1 MNIQQQYAKKQT
13 DLDGCLALIK
23 NGDTIAVSGV
33 ITEPVSFLGSLGK
46 IIPRLE
52 NVTVIKSKDN
62 EYDYLRDPS
71 TYGHVETIGHFYGPA
86 FRAGHKLGLTSYIPS
101 DLHNYMAERVAY
113 KPNNVFVAKVADLE
127 GGCFQIPYCQMF
139 EREAYECADT
149 VILEVNPRFRRV
161 KGGLDIPI
169 DRVTAFFVSD
179 TPFFTIPRSVPT
191 DIDRKIGR
199 YVADLINDGDTI
211 QLGIGGLPDAVGE
224 YLKEKN
230 DLGIH
235 TEVLS
240 SSMADLIENGNV
252 TGKRKN
258 LNPGEHIATFCLGD
272 EHLYDI
278 IATDPNCRLVP
289 SSYGNDP
296 FVIAQN
302 DNMKSVNTAMEIDIT
317 GQICSESIGP
327 LQYSGTGGATDYA
340 YGAMHSK
347 GGRSIIACAS
357 TAKGGT
363 VSKIKSMLTP
373 GAGVS
378 ITRNHADTIITEFG
392 VAELRGRTIRERVDA
407 LIAIAHP
414 NFREQLREEA
424 KALGIIS

>member
-23 NGDTIAVSGV
+23 NG
-33 ITEPVSFLGSLGK
+33 
-46 IIPRLE
+46 
-52 NVTVIKSKDN
+52 
-62 EYDYLRDPS
+62 
-71 TYGHVETIGHFYGPA
+71 
-86 FRAGHKLGLTSYIPS
+86 
-101 DLHNYMAERVAY
+101 
-113 KPNNVFVAKVADLE
+113 
-127 GGCFQIPYCQMF
+127 
-139 EREAYECADT
+139 
-149 VILEVNPRFRRV
+149 
-161 KGGLDIPI
+161 
-169 DRVTAFFVSD
+169 
-179 TPFFTIPRSVPT
+179 
-191 DIDRKIGR
+191 
-199 YVADLINDGDTI
+199 
-211 QLGIGGLPDAVGE
+211 
-224 YLKEKN
+224 
-230 DLGIH
+230 
-235 TEVLS
+235 
-240 SSMADLIENGNV
+240 
-252 TGKRKN
+252 
-258 LNPGEHIATFCLGD
+258 
-272 EHLYDI
+272 DI

-327 LQYSGTGGATDYA
+327 MQYSGTGGATDYA

-378 ITRNHADTIITEFG
+378 IPRNHADTIITEFG

-414 NFREQLREEA
+414 YFRAQLREEA